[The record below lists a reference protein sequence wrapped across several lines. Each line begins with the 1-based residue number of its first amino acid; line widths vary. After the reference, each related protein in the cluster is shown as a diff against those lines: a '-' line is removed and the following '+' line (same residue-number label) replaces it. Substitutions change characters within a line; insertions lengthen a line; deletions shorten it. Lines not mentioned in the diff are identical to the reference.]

1 MDAINAVISDLEQQK
16 KALEEEKETLS
27 RKVWRNRENP
37 PPFEEVVA
45 AFEQDP
51 AAALEKYRPIR
62 DRVLEREVDRA
73 RESELRDRAHAL
85 FVEILGH
92 QNTRAR
98 IAKQDAADERVGQYE
113 GLSESELTRKAREL
127 HSRLY
132 QYHRYSD
139 PHDDTGDIEKEVEAR
154 LDAVVILLE
163 RKNVHTSF
171 ANNAIA
177 FSNTAIANDV
187 AVKRR
192 KRRQ

>member
-1 MDAINAVISDLEQQK
+1 MDAITAVISDLQREK
-16 KALEEEKETLS
+16 KALEEEKEALS

-37 PPFEEVVA
+37 PPFEEVMA

-62 DRVLEREVDRA
+62 DRVLEREADQA
-73 RESELRDRAHAL
+73 RVSELRDRVHAL
-85 FVEILGH
+85 FTEILGH
-92 QNTRAR
+92 QNTQAR
-98 IAKQDAADERVGQYE
+98 IAKQDAADQHVGEHE

-139 PHDDTGDIEKEVEAR
+139 PHDDTDDIEKEVEAR
-154 LDAVVILLE
+154 LDAVVILLK
-163 RKNVHTSF
+163 RKNVHTTF
-171 ANNAIA
+171 ANNAIG

-187 AVKRR
+187 KRR
-192 KRRQ
+192 KKQR